1 MKEISA
7 DAFLFIEVKDRVYK
21 YEITKATTTIGS
33 AQENIVRIKDP
44 TVSPYHCLLSYVDG
58 HFYVRRLGDAP
69 VHIGDDVLE
78 SYSEEIRYS
87 DLLRLGDVKIR
98 LAKGGALSDVALLFV
113 VYHAGR
119 DDERDWEVFCTRKTQ
134 IAVGGKEGGLLLP
147 ALNERVATIE
157 NYGLYAQYVV
167 PAEGKRVLLNDEV
180 ISGRKRLND
189 LDVLSVSSFA
199 IRVRLLSHLALE
211 NPEAMLWPEA
221 LRRLVVP
228 KER

>member
-7 DAFLFIEVKDRVYK
+7 DALLFIEVKDKVYK
-21 YEITKATTTIGS
+21 YQITHAVTTIGS
-33 AQENIVRIKDP
+33 AQENLVRIKDP
-44 TVSPYHCLLSYVDG
+44 SISPFHCIISYVDG

-69 VHIGDDVLE
+69 VHIQDEVLE

-87 DLLRLGDVKIR
+87 DLLRIGDVRIR
-98 LAKGGALSDVALLFV
+98 LVKGGSLSDVALLLV

-119 DDERDWEVFCTRKTQ
+119 DEERDWGVFCTRKT
-134 IAVGGKEGGLLLP
+134 IVKIGGMEGGLLLP
-147 ALNERVATIE
+147 LMHEAVATLE
-157 NYGLYAQYVV
+157 NYGAYAQYVV

-180 ISGRKRLND
+180 VTGRKRLYD
-189 LDVLSVSSFA
+189 MDVLSAYSFA

-211 NPEAMLWPEA
+211 NPEAILWSEA
-221 LRRLVVP
+221 LRRLLVP